1 MGIQAHDQTAVAGSP
16 AALLRPGPSEPCVR
30 VIPAHGSSKPRGLAG
45 GWKCW
50 TPSRDA
56 VKIRCRRRRTSPST
70 RCQSID
76 SHARASPSG
85 PFTPPQP
92 GRPTCPSVPASP
104 SPRPFTGSPDPRGRP
119 FGGTPGPVSG
129 QFPGGSRWEERP
141 GASRSCRLSAHRHSL
156 VGSSC
161 ARWGSAPPSRSAYRV
176 TSDPIGVATLPAR
189 EIRPGWVPSIL
200 RGCGAHTA
208 GTGTPAV
215 AGRLTAAHPCTQVL
229 LPPSPGLG

>member
-1 MGIQAHDQTAVAGSP
+1 MRFSRPHYHGGSP
-16 AALLRPGPSEPCVR
+16 WRVARPHCCGRAPSEPCVQ
-30 VIPAHGSSKPRGLAG
+30 VVPAHGSSKPL
-45 GWKCW
+45 
-50 TPSRDA
+50 

-76 SHARASPSG
+76 RHARASPSG
-85 PFTPPQP
+85 PFA
-92 GRPTCPSVPASP
+92 PAAAGASNL
-104 SPRPFTGSPDPRGRP
+104 SFGSRVAVTAPFTGSPDPRGRP
-119 FGGTPGPVSG
+119 FGPGHQAPYPASSRQAAAGRSG
-129 QFPGGSRWEERP
+129 K
-141 GASRSCRLSAHRHSL
+141 GASWSCRLSARRHWL
-156 VGSSC
+156 LGSSC

-176 TSDPIGVATLPAR
+176 PSDPIGVATLPAR

-208 GTGTPAV
+208 VTGNPAV